1 MPVKESFDQCIAI
14 RPVMGIIFQWT
25 LLLMAYLCVHGIML
39 PIGTVTFS
47 NSTHHSYQH
56 HFRDFD
62 RNIYHLT
69 SSAEIKVS
77 WEQVINIGRWVVC
90 NRLPLNGVMW
100 YPGGS
105 MKSSRLH
112 HNICSFLYHWVP
124 AFLIDC
130 LLFCIGYPPVY
141 VTQ

>member
-1 MPVKESFDQCIAI
+1 MEFWFV
-14 RPVMGIIFQWT
+14 
-25 LLLMAYLCVHGIML
+25 LGIML
-39 PIGTVTFS
+39 ATGLKQIFYVREIYLSKPF
-47 NSTHHSYQH
+47 HS
-56 HFRDFD
+56 RDFE

-105 MKSSRLH
+105 MKSTRLH
-112 HNICSFLYHWVP
+112 HNICSFFYHWVP
-124 AFLIDC
+124 AFFIDC

-141 VTQ
+141 DSFVIFGAVKFS